1 MPVTKGSKLVKKLR
15 NREQEINKFRK
26 ERIKFVEDAGITL
39 KSLLVQNNPFPKS
52 VCEKKNC
59 LICGSEKSGN
69 IKFECNSNN
78 VGYRLGCDTCAARG
92 LIRIYEG
99 ETSRS
104 ARTRGAEHLADLK
117 NERPSGVLFKHK
129 ENTHKTEE
137 MKIRMEITKKF
148 RDPLTRQANEAV
160 RIEYRSKNQFEL
172 LNSKSEFNH
181 PQISRIVVEKR
192 NLGQIFASKPASLK

>member
-1 MPVTKGSKLVKKLR
+1 MLNKYYYLDEFLPLILQVCEMLCPPNSSRTG
-15 NREQEINKFRK
+15 NKFRK

-59 LICGSEKSGN
+59 LIWGSEKSGN

-99 ETSRS
+99 EPFRS
-104 ARTRGAEHLADLK
+104 ARNQGGGQSISQTWRMRGLVVFFSSIK
-117 NERPSGVLFKHK
+117 
-129 ENTHKTEE
+129 
-137 MKIRMEITKKF
+137 KILTKQK
-148 RDPLTRQANEAV
+148 
-160 RIEYRSKNQFEL
+160 K
-172 LNSKSEFNH
+172 
-181 PQISRIVVEKR
+181 
-192 NLGQIFASKPASLK
+192 